1 MLIKPCRYR
10 RAQVTEES
18 IERTF
23 ATNTKGVVYAF
34 KYQLPAIESSGGHG
48 AVLVNTSCGGTR
60 AFGRPESQGSG
71 VYAASKA
78 AANMLAQYAVS
89 V

>member
-1 MLIKPCRYR
+1 MLSFVSHD
-10 RAQVTEES
+10 AQVTEES
-18 IERTF
+18 LERTL

-34 KYQLPAIESSGGHG
+34 KYQLPAVERSGGHG

-60 AFGRPESQGSG
+60 AFGRTESQGSG
-71 VYAASKA
+71 VHAASKA

-89 V
+89 T